1 LVEQFMQE
9 ANFIPETATVGNA
22 LQLSLK
28 THSKLLVA
36 VDEFGA
42 TAGVVTM
49 EDVIEHL
56 LGREIFD
63 KDDVAVDMRELA
75 RAKIQKQ
82 ARGRRL

>member
-1 LVEQFMQE
+1 MQE

-28 THSKLLVA
+28 THSKLLVV

-42 TAGVVTM
+42 NAGVVTM

>member
-1 LVEQFMQE
+1 MQE

-28 THSKLLVA
+28 THSKLLVV

-63 KDDVAVDMRELA
+63 KDDIAVDMRELA